1 MFFFFK
7 PEVSIIVA
15 HIEAKSKAKMK
26 VTETKVDN
34 PTRRS
39 NFTFVPHPEKDE
51 IILFGGE
58 YHNGKSVSADYVFVF
73 KIVGR

>member
-1 MFFFFK
+1 
-7 PEVSIIVA
+7 VA
-15 HIEAKSKAKMK
+15 HIEAKNKSKMK

-34 PTRRS
+34 PSRRS

-58 YHNGKSVSADYVFVF
+58 YHNGKIVSKGYVLAFQ
-73 KIVGR
+73 IVL